1 MAKAAKIPPA
11 NGDTSSPKKGAGGST
26 QKYKP
31 SPQKTSPKKEGKKPK
46 IVNLKHPDGTCY
58 GWAFFISTMPRK
70 SARASLTEMV
80 WPLSLEA
87 LNSSHSPI

>member
-1 MAKAAKIPPA
+1 MAKAAEISAA

-31 SPQKTSPKKEGKKPK
+31 PPPKTYPKKEGKNPK

-58 GWAFFISTMPRK
+58 GCFFSFLQCQG
-70 SARASLTEMV
+70 RAQE
-80 WPLSLEA
+80 PL
-87 LNSSHSPI
+87 